1 MVSLENLSSLITFD
15 IYVNEVDSREIF
27 NDCWLQVMALLHQ
40 GNQSRMIEPNR
51 VNETSSRPHAIL
63 QVMVL

>member
-15 IYVNEVDSREIF
+15 IYVNEVDSRAIF
-27 NDCWLQVMALLHQ
+27 YDWWLQVMALLHQ
-40 GNQSRMIEPNR
+40 GNQSRTTELTR
-51 VNETSSRPHAIL
+51 VNETSSRSHAIL